1 MKRSHGYFQLRVFP
15 LGDTEYGV
23 ELTQRVDGQPRQR
36 VVRSWGVPMR
46 AVGNHLLEA
55 IKHSGYRPADLKR
68 TRRKPFAIPEPVAV
82 RLGLALLAVKPL
94 QKPRRIEEVASAVRQ
109 MCDDEAYY
117 WYAKCTQTRTGRR
130 ARRAFRDLVS
140 ER

>member
-1 MKRSHGYFQLRVFP
+1 MKRSDSCFQLRVFP
-15 LGDTEYGV
+15 LGNSEYGV
-23 ELTQRVDGQPRQR
+23 ELTQEMEGQPRQR
-36 VVRSWGVPMR
+36 VVRSWGSTMH

-68 TRRKPFAIPEPVAV
+68 TRRKPFTMPEVVGV

-94 QKPRRIEEVASAVRQ
+94 QKPRRIDDVASAVRQ

-117 WYAKCTQTRTGRR
+117 WYAKCTHTRTGRR